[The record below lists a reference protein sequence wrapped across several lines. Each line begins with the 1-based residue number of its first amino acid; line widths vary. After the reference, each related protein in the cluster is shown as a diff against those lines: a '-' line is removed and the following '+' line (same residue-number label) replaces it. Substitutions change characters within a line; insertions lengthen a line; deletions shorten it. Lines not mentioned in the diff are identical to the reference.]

1 MYKHKNPAD
10 AENAEV
16 KEAAVKEQQPA
27 ANLVATTSPASPFN
41 HNLLDMRKQLYIQ
54 DEPIEQNMINKLPA
68 FMMSQQPRGSPRL
81 RMKDH
86 MLSFKTIE
94 QGEMIKCG
102 LVSRKAADETVRKQ
116 KDKLK
121 RVQKTEDFQ
130 LSFFE
135 EQLDKY
141 AKIKP

>member
-1 MYKHKNPAD
+1 
-10 AENAEV
+10 
-16 KEAAVKEQQPA
+16 
-27 ANLVATTSPASPFN
+27 
-41 HNLLDMRKQLYIQ
+41 
-54 DEPIEQNMINKLPA
+54 
-68 FMMSQQPRGSPRL
+68 MMSQQPRGSPRL

-102 LVSRKAADETVRKQ
+102 LVTRKAADETFQKQ

-121 RVQKTEDFQ
+121 RGVQKTEDFQ

-135 EQLDKY
+135 EQLD
-141 AKIKP
+141 